1 MSQNSSRDGMLA
13 HVSWK
18 LSDRKEDIAVEALG
32 YILQAETARDVLRK
46 IVNGSGAGV
55 GPLASVQ
62 TQVSGEGQGRPDLVA
77 FDDDGRECVLIE
89 AKFWAGLTSNQ
100 PNTYLERLGQ
110 GSVLLFVVPASRI
123 ESLWPALCHR
133 AKVSGAK
140 LDSGR
145 EFRSVA
151 TNGRHLALTSWARL
165 LKRLEEEGDSESGVG
180 VRQLRALTQRMDGR
194 GFPPLRASEFAPE
207 IPQRLLGLQRLVD
220 DATQRAREAGDV
232 STGGL
237 KVTPRAY
244 GYGRYVYVAC
254 KTGAEAWFGI
264 DAKRWARGRYPDTPL
279 WLRFRKAQ
287 KSLDPLTRRDPPACF
302 HEGASAVPIMLP
314 TRAEYDEVLDAVA
327 KQISDVA
334 QHIRGAAPLGRTH

>member
-1 MSQNSSRDGMLA
+1 MSKNSSGDSMLA

-32 YILQAETARDVLRK
+32 YILKAETARGVLRK
-46 IVNGSGAGV
+46 VVNGGGARV
-55 GPLASVQ
+55 GRLASVQ

-89 AKFWAGLTSNQ
+89 AKFWAGLTPNQ

-110 GSVLLFVVPASRI
+110 GGILLFVAPASRI
-123 ESLWPALCHR
+123 ESLWPALCQR
-133 AKVSGAK
+133 AKTGGTQPGS
-140 LDSGR
+140 DQ

-151 TNGRHLALTSWARL
+151 TGGRHLALTSWARL
-165 LKRLEEEGDSESGVG
+165 LERLEEEGDSESGVG

-207 IPQRLLGLQRLVD
+207 VPQRLLGLQRLVD
-220 DATQRAREAGDV
+220 DATQRGREAGDV
-232 STGGL
+232 STNGL
-237 KVTPRAY
+237 KVTPQAR
-244 GYGRYVYVAC
+244 GYGRYVYVARVAR
-254 KTGAEAWFGI
+254 AEAWFGI
-264 DAKRWARGRYPDTPL
+264 DANRWARGRYPDTPL
-279 WLRFRKAQ
+279 WLLFRKNH

-302 HEGASAVPIMLP
+302 HEGASAVPITLP

-327 KQISDVA
+327 KQIADVA
-334 QHIRGAAPLGRTH
+334 KHIKGAAP